1 MSNDKAKTSGNNEIT
16 ATTSEQMI
24 IERNAKGLPAPAA
37 PTAQRPWTAEFD
49 LPSVRFPEPK
59 RD

>member
-1 MSNDKAKTSGNNEIT
+1 MSNDKARTSGDTKVT
-16 ATTSEQMI
+16 ATTSEQI

-37 PTAQRPWTAEFD
+37 LPALRPWTAEFD
-49 LPSVRFPEPK
+49 LPSIRFSESK

>member
-1 MSNDKAKTSGNNEIT
+1 MSNDKAKTSGDTEIS
-16 ATTSEQMI
+16 ATTSEQI
-24 IERNAKGLPAPAA
+24 IERNAKGLAAPAA
-37 PTAQRPWTAEFD
+37 PPAQPPWTAEFD

>member
-1 MSNDKAKTSGNNEIT
+1 MSNDKAKTSGDTEVT
-16 ATTSEQMI
+16 STTSEQT

-37 PTAQRPWTAEFD
+37 PPAPRPWTAEFD
-49 LPSVRFPEPK
+49 LPSIRFPEPK

>member
-1 MSNDKAKTSGNNEIT
+1 MSNDKAKTSGNTEIS
-16 ATTSEQMI
+16 ATTSEQI
-24 IERNAKGLPAPAA
+24 IEQNAKGLPAPAA

>member
-1 MSNDKAKTSGNNEIT
+1 MINDKAKTSGNTEVT
-16 ATTSEQMI
+16 ATTSTQK

-37 PTAQRPWTAEFD
+37 PPAVRPWTAEFD
-49 LPSVRFPEPK
+49 LPSVRFPDPK

>member
-1 MSNDKAKTSGNNEIT
+1 MRNDKAKTSANTEVA
-16 ATTSEQMI
+16 ATTREQR
-24 IERNAKGLPAPAA
+24 IERNAPAA
-37 PTAQRPWTAEFD
+37 PPVQRPWTAEFD

>member
-1 MSNDKAKTSGNNEIT
+1 MRNDKAKTSANTEVA
-16 ATTSEQMI
+16 ATTREQR
-24 IERNAKGLPAPAA
+24 IERNAPAAPAA
-37 PTAQRPWTAEFD
+37 PPAQRPWTAEFD